1 MNDIERWSLMTD
13 LKKKNEIKIP
23 CTVAKHSS
31 IGENSKQPGRKK
43 KTGLKLGMERCT
55 NNCAS

>member
-1 MNDIERWSLMTD
+1 MNDAERWSLMIK
-13 LKKKNEIKIP
+13 KKKNEIKIAVP
-23 CTVAKHSS
+23 PHSS
-31 IGENSKQPGRKK
+31 GASRKNSKQPGRKK